1 MSAALAAI
9 GVQGYWLFNQFRYE
23 MCTYADEIA
32 GEVFHAGQ
40 EEFRIRKEEAEMT
53 KGTYIIERQSKYQS
67 GDSVL
72 NGLKN
77 SFGFQLYPKDTTKIH
92 SFRLHLDPNMPEDS
106 LLVGVDRSVVEFF
119 VPFSAERLDSILSA
133 GLPGLDY
140 RVRPFVASDTL
151 SGQSSALWFPLSKNL
166 FSTSISICY
175 VFAPIE
181 RMAVWV
187 DVDLPIN
194 PLLGRMGWQLFLS
207 IFLILLLLAC
217 LGFQIRTIWEQM
229 RLNELREGFVHT
241 MIHELRRPVQ
251 TLKVFVSFL
260 NDREMRM
267 DEATTERV
275 LQDSMFELDNLS
287 AYLGK
292 LKDMVCADERETLLR
307 PSAFNLRELVEKVA
321 WKTGGSDLRTL
332 GFQSGYLVEK
342 VVRLTNIPA
351 GKKVSFSTAFPP
363 DMPDLTA
370 DPVHVANV
378 LSNLIENAI
387 KYSGEEVN
395 IDIVVLWNQQ
405 GVELTVSDNG
415 FGIAPDE
422 RRKVFEKFYRS
433 SHLPDKQIPG
443 IGLGLS
449 YVRQIVEAHHGSV
462 SLRSE
467 LGEGTRITI
476 NLPTTAL

>member
-1 MSAALAAI
+1 MGKRIRWIWVISLAAI

-151 SGQSSALWFPLSKNL
+151 SGQSSALWLPLSKNL

-181 RMAVWV
+181 RKAVWV
-187 DVDLPIN
+187 DVDLPMN

-241 MIHELRRPVQ
+241 M
-251 TLKVFVSFL
+251 
-260 NDREMRM
+260 M

-307 PSAFNLRELVEKVA
+307 PSAFNLRE
-321 WKTGGSDLRTL
+321 
-332 GFQSGYLVEK
+332 LVEK

-422 RRKVFEKFYRS
+422 RRKVFDKFYRS

-449 YVRQIVEAHHGSV
+449 YVRQIIEAHHGSV

>member
-77 SFGFQLYPKDTTKIH
+77 SFGFQLYPKDTTKI
-92 SFRLHLDPNMPEDS
+92 
-106 LLVGVDRSVVEFF
+106 
-119 VPFSAERLDSILSA
+119 AERLDSILSV

-151 SGQSSALWFPLSKNL
+151 SGQSSALWLPLSKNL

-181 RMAVWV
+181 RKAVWV
-187 DVDLPIN
+187 DVDLPMN

-217 LGFQIRTIWEQM
+217 LGLQIRTIWEQM

-307 PSAFNLRELVEKVA
+307 PSAFNLRELVEKV
-321 WKTGGSDLRTL
+321 
-332 GFQSGYLVEK
+332 
-342 VVRLTNIPA
+342 VRLTNIPA

-422 RRKVFEKFYRS
+422 RRKVFDKFYRS

>member
-1 MSAALAAI
+1 
-9 GVQGYWLFNQFRYE
+9 
-23 MCTYADEIA
+23 
-32 GEVFHAGQ
+32 
-40 EEFRIRKEEAEMT
+40 
-53 KGTYIIERQSKYQS
+53 
-67 GDSVL
+67 
-72 NGLKN
+72 
-77 SFGFQLYPKDTTKIH
+77 
-92 SFRLHLDPNMPEDS
+92 
-106 LLVGVDRSVVEFF
+106 
-119 VPFSAERLDSILSA
+119 
-133 GLPGLDY
+133 
-140 RVRPFVASDTL
+140 
-151 SGQSSALWFPLSKNL
+151 
-166 FSTSISICY
+166 
-175 VFAPIE
+175 
-181 RMAVWV
+181 
-187 DVDLPIN
+187 
-194 PLLGRMGWQLFLS
+194 MGWQLFLS

-307 PSAFNLRELVEKVA
+307 PSAFNLRELVEKV
-321 WKTGGSDLRTL
+321 
-332 GFQSGYLVEK
+332 
-342 VVRLTNIPA
+342 VRLTNIPA

-387 KYSGEEVN
+387 KYS
-395 IDIVVLWNQQ
+395 

>member
-1 MSAALAAI
+1 MGKRIRWIWVISLAAALAAI

-40 EEFRIRKEEAEMT
+40 EEFRMRKEEAEMT

-92 SFRLHLDPNMPEDS
+92 SFRLHLDPNMP
-106 LLVGVDRSVVEFF
+106 
-119 VPFSAERLDSILSA
+119 
-133 GLPGLDY
+133 
-140 RVRPFVASDTL
+140 
-151 SGQSSALWFPLSKNL
+151 
-166 FSTSISICY
+166 
-175 VFAPIE
+175 
-181 RMAVWV
+181 
-187 DVDLPIN
+187 
-194 PLLGRMGWQLFLS
+194 
-207 IFLILLLLAC
+207 
-217 LGFQIRTIWEQM
+217 
-229 RLNELREGFVHT
+229 
-241 MIHELRRPVQ
+241 
-251 TLKVFVSFL
+251 
-260 NDREMRM
+260 
-267 DEATTERV
+267 
-275 LQDSMFELDNLS
+275 
-287 AYLGK
+287 
-292 LKDMVCADERETLLR
+292 
-307 PSAFNLRELVEKVA
+307 
-321 WKTGGSDLRTL
+321 
-332 GFQSGYLVEK
+332 
-342 VVRLTNIPA
+342 
-351 GKKVSFSTAFPP
+351 
-363 DMPDLTA
+363 DLTA

-387 KYSGEEVN
+387 KYSGEEVD

-422 RRKVFEKFYRS
+422 RRKVFDKFYRS

>member
-1 MSAALAAI
+1 MGKRIRWIWVISLAAALAAI

-40 EEFRIRKEEAEMT
+40 EEFRMRKEEAEMT

-140 RVRPFVASDTL
+140 RVRPFVAGDTL
-151 SGQSSALWFPLSKNL
+151 SGQSSALWLPLSKKL
-166 FSTSISICY
+166 LSTSISICY
-175 VFAPIE
+175 LFAPIE
-181 RMAVWV
+181 RKAVWV
-187 DVDLPIN
+187 DVDLPMN

-307 PSAFNLRELVEKVA
+307 PSAFNLRELVEKV
-321 WKTGGSDLRTL
+321 
-332 GFQSGYLVEK
+332 
-342 VVRLTNIPA
+342 VRLTNIPT

-405 GVELTVSDNG
+405 RVELTVSDNG

-422 RRKVFEKFYRS
+422 RRKVFDKFYRS

>member
-1 MSAALAAI
+1 MGKRIRWIWVISLAAALSAI

-23 MCTYADEIA
+23 ICTYADEIA

-119 VPFSAERLDSILSA
+119 VPFSAERLDSILSV

-140 RVRPFVASDTL
+140 RVRPFVAGDTL
-151 SGQSSALWFPLSKNL
+151 SGQSSALWLPLSKNL
-166 FSTSISICY
+166 LSTSISICY
-175 VFAPIE
+175 LFAPIE
-181 RMAVWV
+181 RKAVWV

-217 LGFQIRTIWEQM
+217 LSFQIRTIWEQM

-260 NDREMRM
+260 NDR
-267 DEATTERV
+267 
-275 LQDSMFELDNLS
+275 
-287 AYLGK
+287 
-292 LKDMVCADERETLLR
+292 
-307 PSAFNLRELVEKVA
+307 
-321 WKTGGSDLRTL
+321 
-332 GFQSGYLVEK
+332 
-342 VVRLTNIPA
+342 
-351 GKKVSFSTAFPP
+351 
-363 DMPDLTA
+363 
-370 DPVHVANV
+370 
-378 LSNLIENAI
+378 
-387 KYSGEEVN
+387 
-395 IDIVVLWNQQ
+395 
-405 GVELTVSDNG
+405 
-415 FGIAPDE
+415 
-422 RRKVFEKFYRS
+422 
-433 SHLPDKQIPG
+433 
-443 IGLGLS
+443 
-449 YVRQIVEAHHGSV
+449 
-462 SLRSE
+462 
-467 LGEGTRITI
+467 
-476 NLPTTAL
+476 

>member
-1 MSAALAAI
+1 
-9 GVQGYWLFNQFRYE
+9 
-23 MCTYADEIA
+23 
-32 GEVFHAGQ
+32 
-40 EEFRIRKEEAEMT
+40 
-53 KGTYIIERQSKYQS
+53 
-67 GDSVL
+67 
-72 NGLKN
+72 
-77 SFGFQLYPKDTTKIH
+77 
-92 SFRLHLDPNMPEDS
+92 MPEDS

-119 VPFSAERLDSILSA
+119 VPFSAERLDSILSV

-140 RVRPFVASDTL
+140 RVRPFVAGDTL
-151 SGQSSALWFPLSKNL
+151 SGQSSALWLPLSKKL
-166 FSTSISICY
+166 LSTSISICY
-175 VFAPIE
+175 LFAPIE
-181 RMAVWV
+181 RKAVWV
-187 DVDLPIN
+187 DVDLPMN

-207 IFLILLLLAC
+207 LFLILLLLAC

-307 PSAFNLRELVEKVA
+307 PFAFNLRE
-321 WKTGGSDLRTL
+321 
-332 GFQSGYLVEK
+332 LVEK

-387 KYSGEEVN
+387 KYSGEEVD

-422 RRKVFEKFYRS
+422 RRKVFDKFYRS

>member
-1 MSAALAAI
+1 
-9 GVQGYWLFNQFRYE
+9 
-23 MCTYADEIA
+23 
-32 GEVFHAGQ
+32 
-40 EEFRIRKEEAEMT
+40 
-53 KGTYIIERQSKYQS
+53 
-67 GDSVL
+67 
-72 NGLKN
+72 
-77 SFGFQLYPKDTTKIH
+77 
-92 SFRLHLDPNMPEDS
+92 
-106 LLVGVDRSVVEFF
+106 
-119 VPFSAERLDSILSA
+119 
-133 GLPGLDY
+133 
-140 RVRPFVASDTL
+140 
-151 SGQSSALWFPLSKNL
+151 
-166 FSTSISICY
+166 
-175 VFAPIE
+175 
-181 RMAVWV
+181 
-187 DVDLPIN
+187 
-194 PLLGRMGWQLFLS
+194 
-207 IFLILLLLAC
+207 
-217 LGFQIRTIWEQM
+217 M

-307 PSAFNLRELVEKVA
+307 PSAFNLRELVEKV
-321 WKTGGSDLRTL
+321 
-332 GFQSGYLVEK
+332 
-342 VVRLTNIPA
+342 VRLTNIPA

-405 GVELTVSDNG
+405 RVELTVSDNG

-422 RRKVFEKFYRS
+422 RRKVFDKFYRS